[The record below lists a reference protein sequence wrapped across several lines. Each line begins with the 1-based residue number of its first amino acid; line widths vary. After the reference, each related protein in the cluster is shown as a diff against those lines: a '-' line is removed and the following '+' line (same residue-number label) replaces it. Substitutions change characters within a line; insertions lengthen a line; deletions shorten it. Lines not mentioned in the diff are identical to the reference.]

1 MLKIRLQRVGR
12 RNHAAFRVV
21 VSEHTRTTT
30 SSRSVALLGAYDPHT
45 NTAQID
51 AVRAKEWMEK
61 GACPSDTVFNLF
73 VANGIVSGEKRVTS
87 TKSSASTKEKA
98 AK

>member
-30 SSRSVALLGAYDPHT
+30 SAQCVAQLGSYDPHT
-45 NTAQID
+45 NNVQID
-51 AVRAKEWMEK
+51 AAKAKEWMAR

-73 VANGIVSGEKRVTS
+73 VTNGIVAGEKRVP
-87 TKSSASTKEKA
+87 KRAPAPAKEEAVK
-98 AK
+98 